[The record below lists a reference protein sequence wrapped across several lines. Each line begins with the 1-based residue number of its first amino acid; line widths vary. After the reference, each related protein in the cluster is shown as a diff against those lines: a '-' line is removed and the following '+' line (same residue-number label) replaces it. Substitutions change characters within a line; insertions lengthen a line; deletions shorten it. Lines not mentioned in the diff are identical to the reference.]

1 MKHFQKIDILGKI
14 KGKDRSFCNIN
25 VPCASRR
32 SILYRY
38 SLTRKKEEKKMIFMK
53 LTKKIDTIRRDQRW
67 AGRRKIERKK
77 KRKEKKE
84 EVRKKETKENRERR
98 MKIKIDS

>member
-1 MKHFQKIDILGKI
+1 MKHFPKIEISGKI
-14 KGKDRSFCNIN
+14 NGKDRSFYNIN

-53 LTKKIDTIRRDQRW
+53 LTKKLIQLKRDQRW
-67 AGRRKIERKK
+67 AGGK
-77 KRKEKKE
+77 KRG
-84 EVRKKETKENRERR
+84 RKKETKEIRERG
-98 MKIKIDS
+98 MKRKIDS

>member
-14 KGKDRSFCNIN
+14 KGKDRSFYNIN

-32 SILYRY
+32 SKLYRY
-38 SLTRKKEEKKMIFMK
+38 SLTRKKKKKKNVIHEIN
-53 LTKKIDTIRRDQRW
+53 KKINTI
-67 AGRRKIERKK
+67 KK
-77 KRKEKKE
+77 RSEMSWGKKNRKEKKE
-84 EVRKKETKENRERR
+84 VVRKKETKENRERR